1 MSKEKLAPLAYVSA
15 ALLVLVASYW
25 LEPRFP
31 LPREIAKPV
40 GLLIFA
46 LSMILFTWALAHL
59 RSAFLG
65 NVDPVTNQLVTNG
78 PYRWI
83 RHPTYLAT
91 VIALLGLTLALR
103 SPWGIAVT
111 LVLFLPAAIY
121 RARLEEHALERRF
134 GLTWDDYAART
145 SFLFPKLW

>member
-1 MSKEKLAPLAYVSA
+1 MKGEKLAPLAYVSA

-25 LEPRFP
+25 FEPRLP
-31 LPREIAKPV
+31 LPREIAKPA

-46 LSMILFTWALAHL
+46 LGMVLFTWALAHL

-65 NVDPVTNQLVTNG
+65 NVDPVTNHLITSG
-78 PYRWI
+78 PYRWL

-91 VIALLGLTLALR
+91 VIALLGLALALR
-103 SPWGIAVT
+103 SPWGLAVM
-111 LVLFLPAAIY
+111 LLLFLPAAIY
-121 RARLEEHALERRF
+121 RARLEERALERRF

-145 SFLFPKLW
+145 SFLFPKLR